1 MTGAETRRLLDS
13 ILPITT
19 LAAFLWVVRF
29 LLPRAARQEDRFA
42 LVCTLLTLI
51 LAGLLRFFVGVPEVY

>member
-1 MTGAETRRLLDS
+1 MVDS

-42 LVCTLLTLI
+42 LVCALLTLL
-51 LAGLLRFFVGVPEVY
+51 LAALLWFFAGVSDVH

>member
-1 MTGAETRRLLDS
+1 MDS

-29 LLPRAARQEDRFA
+29 LLPRAAKEEDRFA
-42 LVCTLLTLI
+42 LVCALLTLI
-51 LAGLLRFFVGVPEVY
+51 LAGLVWFFVGVPEVY

>member
-1 MTGAETRRLLDS
+1 MTEAETRRLVDS

-42 LVCTLLTLI
+42 LVCTLLTVI
-51 LAGLLRFFVGVPEVY
+51 LAGLLWFFVGVPEVY

>member
-1 MTGAETRRLLDS
+1 MVDS

-42 LVCTLLTLI
+42 LVCALLTLI
-51 LAGLLRFFVGVPEVY
+51 LAALLWFFAGVSDVY